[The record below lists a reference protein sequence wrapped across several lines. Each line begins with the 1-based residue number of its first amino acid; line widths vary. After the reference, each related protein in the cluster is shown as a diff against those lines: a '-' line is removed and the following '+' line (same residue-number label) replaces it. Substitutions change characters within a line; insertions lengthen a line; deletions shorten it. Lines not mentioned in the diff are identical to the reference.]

1 LTLGI
6 GEGAA
11 KIEAIN
17 GSGHRSG
24 ERAHQCEIRAQSWIL
39 IETRGTSMIANLAH
53 TNEQYGMIMLYFAMN
68 GLCSA
73 EMKPRAAISARVWF
87 LRCRT
92 LLGSLALGA

>member
-17 GSGHRSG
+17 RSGHRSG

-39 IETRGTSMIANLAH
+39 IETRGTSMIAHINGGAIIDHVAQRERRLAAV
-53 TNEQYGMIMLYFAMN
+53 E
-68 GLCSA
+68 
-73 EMKPRAAISARVWF
+73 K
-87 LRCRT
+87 
-92 LLGSLALGA
+92 

>member
-24 ERAHQCEIRAQSWIL
+24 ERAHQCEIRAQNWIL
-39 IETRGTSMIANLAH
+39 IETRGTSMIAHINGGAIIDHVAPRDRRLAAV
-53 TNEQYGMIMLYFAMN
+53 E
-68 GLCSA
+68 
-73 EMKPRAAISARVWF
+73 K
-87 LRCRT
+87 
-92 LLGSLALGA
+92 

>member
-1 LTLGI
+1 
-6 GEGAA
+6 
-11 KIEAIN
+11 
-17 GSGHRSG
+17 
-24 ERAHQCEIRAQSWIL
+24 
-39 IETRGTSMIANLAH
+39 MIANLAH